1 MLSCSYVST
10 DTTEALI
17 LASEVKQVDQK
28 LTTFHEE
35 VEEAEKKSEKT
46 GVSSFDFGFSKAWR
60 NAVRNVVGRVEEA
73 CDTLTAFGFPTIPFH
88 PPLGFLLDMYGQL
101 YRGKRKELSREYLKS
116 NSLENPEFSSPPPS
130 AVQIASLSTRPD
142 YLVMEV
148 IKTLNSKSGSNL
160 TKVMWKVEILK
171 AVDCSTSQSTGGNG
185 EISKVTWRIE
195 NFSSFKKDQRLCS
208 EKFSV
213 DGNKWRLTIYPK
225 GNNNNV
231 DHLSIYLAVA
241 DSATLPPGL
250 SRFLQYGFSVISQ
263 IDRKNSIARVAKK
276 EFKAKESGWGMPLL
290 ALSELQNPKRGYL
303 LNDACLVEA
312 YISTDRTDGLISR
325 ELILETNLDKHK
337 TKEADRVNAAIH
349 NQTTMKTEPITSL
362 STRPDNLVMEVNNK
376 CGSNLPKVM
385 WMVEIL
391 KAMNDS
397 KDGNGEI
404 AKVTWRIENFSSI
417 EDEEICSEA
426 FIVDDIKLQLVI
438 FPKGDKTDHLSFYLE
453 VSDPMTLPP
462 GWRRFIRFGFAVID
476 QIDRQT
482 SKAIVAHAQFNET
495 ISGRGKPEF
504 LPLGELHD
512 PERGYLVNDV
522 CLVEAYV
529 STDYT
534 EDLISYELI
543 LDTDSDKH
551 EAFEPEEPSEED
563 IKTFFSS
570 LESELSSSDS
580 VFSKEEAKEALAKLD
595 EAMNMTPADFYDSG
609 KFSPLKQA
617 FKILAS
623 FNCSSTTLTIEQ
635 INELLAME
643 ESLKDLADRA
653 ARVVQNKSRLTEKE
667 SIKLT
672 ITRNLGSNLIRYKEV
687 ESEVKQVEQKLAAFH
702 EQVEE
707 AQKARENMLGELKGI
722 FRSSKRMEVELEALE
737 KKRAEYE
744 ADAEVAEKEEK
755 TVEAEWGRMKDF
767 ISSIKGKI

>member
-1 MLSCSYVST
+1 
-10 DTTEALI
+10 
-17 LASEVKQVDQK
+17 
-28 LTTFHEE
+28 
-35 VEEAEKKSEKT
+35 
-46 GVSSFDFGFSKAWR
+46 
-60 NAVRNVVGRVEEA
+60 
-73 CDTLTAFGFPTIPFH
+73 
-88 PPLGFLLDMYGQL
+88 
-101 YRGKRKELSREYLKS
+101 
-116 NSLENPEFSSPPPS
+116 
-130 AVQIASLSTRPD
+130 
-142 YLVMEV
+142 
-148 IKTLNSKSGSNL
+148 
-160 TKVMWKVEILK
+160 MWKVEILK
-171 AVDCSTSQSTGGNG
+171 AVDCSKSHSTGGNG
-185 EISKVTWRIE
+185 EICKVTWRIE

-225 GNNNNV
+225 GDNKNG

-241 DSATLPPGL
+241 DSATLPSGW
-250 SRFLQYGFSVISQ
+250 SRFVQYGFAVISQ
-263 IDRKNSIARVAKK
+263 IDRKKSIPTVAKK
-276 EFKAKESGWGMPLL
+276 EFKAKVSSWGKPFV

-303 LNDACLVEA
+303 LNDACIVEA
-312 YISTDRTDGLISR
+312 YISTDRTDCLISR
-325 ELILETNLDKHK
+325 ELILETDLDKHK
-337 TKEADRVNAAIH
+337 TKEADCVNAATH
-349 NQTTMKTEPITSL
+349 NQTPMKTEPITSL
-362 STRPDNLVMEVNNK
+362 STGPDNLVTEVNNK
-376 CGSNLPKVM
+376 FGSNLPKVM
-385 WMVEIL
+385 LMVEIL

-397 KDGNGEI
+397 KEGNGEVT
-404 AKVTWRIENFSSI
+404 KVTWRIENFSSI
-417 EDEEICSEA
+417 EDEEICSKS
-426 FIVDDIKLQLVI
+426 FIVDDIKLQLFI
-438 FPKGDKTDHLSFYLE
+438 FPKGVKTDHLSFYLE
-453 VSDPMTLPP
+453 VSDPMTLSP
-462 GWRRFIRFGFAVID
+462 GWRRFIRFGFAVIN

-495 ISGRGKPEF
+495 MSGWGEAAF

-529 STDYT
+529 STDYS
-534 EDLISYELI
+534 EGIISYELI

-551 EAFEPEEPSEED
+551 EAFEPEEPSEEN

-580 VFSKEEAKEALAKLD
+580 VISKEEAKEALAKLD
-595 EAMNMTPADFYDSG
+595 EAMNMTPVDFYNSG

-623 FNCSSTTLTIEQ
+623 FDCFSTALTIEQ

-643 ESLKDLADRA
+643 ESLKELADRA
-653 ARVVQNKSRLTEKE
+653 ARVVQNKNRLTENE

-707 AQKARENMLGELKGI
+707 AQKARENMLGERKGI
-722 FRSSKRMEVELEALE
+722 FRSSKRMKVELEALE
-737 KKRAEYE
+737 RKRAEYE
-744 ADAEVAEKEEK
+744 AEAEVAEKEEK

>member
-35 VEEAEKKSEKT
+35 VEEAEKKSEI
-46 GVSSFDFGFSKAWR
+46 
-60 NAVRNVVGRVEEA
+60 RNVVGRVEEA

-171 AVDCSTSQSTGGNG
+171 AVDCSTSQSTG
-185 EISKVTWRIE
+185 
-195 NFSSFKKDQRLCS
+195 
-208 EKFSV
+208 
-213 DGNKWRLTIYPK
+213 
-225 GNNNNV
+225 
-231 DHLSIYLAVA
+231 
-241 DSATLPPGL
+241 
-250 SRFLQYGFSVISQ
+250 
-263 IDRKNSIARVAKK
+263 VAKK

-397 KDGNGEI
+397 KD
-404 AKVTWRIENFSSI
+404 
-417 EDEEICSEA
+417 
-426 FIVDDIKLQLVI
+426 
-438 FPKGDKTDHLSFYLE
+438 
-453 VSDPMTLPP
+453 
-462 GWRRFIRFGFAVID
+462 
-476 QIDRQT
+476 
-482 SKAIVAHAQFNET
+482 VAHAQFNET